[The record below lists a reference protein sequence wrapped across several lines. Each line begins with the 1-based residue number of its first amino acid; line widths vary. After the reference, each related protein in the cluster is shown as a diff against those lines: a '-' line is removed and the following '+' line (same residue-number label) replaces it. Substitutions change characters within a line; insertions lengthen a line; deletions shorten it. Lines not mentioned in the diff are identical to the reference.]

1 LKRVS
6 NVLQTGNR
14 KNDKIAYN
22 KMTQL
27 RREFERSR
35 MLLEMIKKREK
46 LKRDQIQI
54 AFELFELR
62 LVHPPPNTHTPH
74 TANTHTHTRTH
85 ARTHAHTAH
94 THTNNTP
101 HTPHT
106 RNTP

>member
-1 LKRVS
+1 MKRVS

-74 TANTHTHTRTH
+74 TTNTHIHTPHTHTPHAHTH
-85 ARTHAHTAH
+85 TPHTAH
-94 THTNNTP
+94 TL
-101 HTPHT
+101 
-106 RNTP
+106 